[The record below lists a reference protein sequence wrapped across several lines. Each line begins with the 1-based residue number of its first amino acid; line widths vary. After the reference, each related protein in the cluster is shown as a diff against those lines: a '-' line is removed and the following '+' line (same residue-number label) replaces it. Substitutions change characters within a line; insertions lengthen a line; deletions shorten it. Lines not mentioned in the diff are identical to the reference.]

1 MFPHIPLLLA
11 LPYPGISTIARFVEA
26 CLVDVD
32 DEVLPLQE
40 LHHLLSPSLALL
52 DIDLG
57 IDVELDAV
65 ALPPAVAILPQATV
79 DLGVADLHAVVP
91 LEVEPDLGGVRC
103 PGFAIG
109 HLADECREV
118 MTEAEL
124 LPHLIEKLSSLFVF
138 GVLGQDE
145 LDVRHPKL
153 YFVGDVSDHHLLL
166 YVKED
171 DEAVP

>member
-1 MFPHIPLLLA
+1 M
-11 LPYPGISTIARFVEA
+11 
-26 CLVDVD
+26 
-32 DEVLPLQE
+32 
-40 LHHLLSPSLALL
+40 ALL

-166 YVKED
+166 HVKED
-171 DEAVP
+171 DEAVPEEDVLLRPWLLPLHDRPDRRSYKEFRVKS